1 MTTGGAPPSP
11 GEPGGIFF
19 LWAPLH
25 WKHRCTH
32 AGIFETNQ
40 GVRWHWNGSTV
51 PVYDDPALIPLVDD
65 PGHAPLLEVDHQ
77 IEYAPGTR
85 RASRALI
92 TKVELDGTR
101 NEIELLPLTCFRM
114 KGIGYQHPVWGH
126 GMWRG
131 ELAIGG
137 ESWKCSDLDENT
149 LENQHIQQVM
159 RARCGNDVG
168 VGVLEQI
175 CIGPFP
181 KYGLTGFLDP
191 A

>member
-1 MTTGGAPPSP
+1 
-11 GEPGGIFF
+11 
-19 LWAPLH
+19 
-25 WKHRCTH
+25 
-32 AGIFETNQ
+32 
-40 GVRWHWNGSTV
+40 
-51 PVYDDPALIPLVDD
+51 
-65 PGHAPLLEVDHQ
+65 
-77 IEYAPGTR
+77 
-85 RASRALI
+85 
-92 TKVELDGTR
+92 
-101 NEIELLPLTCFRM
+101 
-114 KGIGYQHPVWGH
+114 
-126 GMWRG
+126 MWRG

-175 CIGPFP
+175 CIGPSP